1 MFSKEQ
7 FHAICQSIASSVGA
21 ANNKKRKVETASDEE
36 VNYLTMMKNNT
47 QSSDEE
53 EDYFHAFSYTI
64 GFRPPQKRKILRWST
79 ETVAKTEPVEVNDK
93 PLRVLFDT
101 GTSATIILKRL

>member
-21 ANNKKRKVETASDEE
+21 ANNKKRKVETASDKEA
-36 VNYLTMMKNNT
+36 NYLTMLKNNN

-53 EDYFHAFSYTI
+53 EDYFQAFSYSI
-64 GFRPPQKRKILRWST
+64 GFSTSQKAQNFAL
-79 ETVAKTEPVEVNDK
+79 VHGNVGQN
-93 PLRVLFDT
+93 
-101 GTSATIILKRL
+101 